1 MFFYHRK
8 LLVSD
13 KNTRVLLVKE
23 AVTSSCYI
31 LCPSP
36 RHRNDRSEGDELS
49 PPPPPP
55 PPSQKNSMPT
65 FLVLMLCILGAV
77 FVFIFYLA
85 FRRRYQTN
93 LRNSIRISSSA
104 DGARDE
110 FLDENHGP
118 RVHHPIWYIRT
129 VGLEQS
135 VIDSIAVFKYKKG
148 DGLIEGTDCS
158 VCLSEF
164 EDDESLRLL
173 PKCSHAFHITCV
185 DTWLRS
191 HKNCPLCRAPVV
203 CDTDVNTS
211 TDVPQMNTSQP
222 VLDNRLDTSGPRED
236 DRLDNQQESD
246 AVAEGMTSELRIGVE
261 NIGPISHEEG
271 KVLELLRKNCN
282 NFAAGKNRV
291 RVLSDLADHRVRI
304 GEEMQPVRRSLSMDL
319 PSASAIHAAVAK
331 IHPVIDEGS
340 SSIQDLEVKKQNLEI
355 VAAKQGDKNSSRH
368 RSRKSFSFGRSLQSV
383 PMRMKRSFS
392 SSGKVSIPR
401 HGRSQELVR
410 SF

>member
-1 MFFYHRK
+1 MMFFHHRK

-13 KNTRVLLVKE
+13 KNIRVLLVKE
-23 AVTSSCYI
+23 LLSTCSCY
-31 LCPSP
+31 LYCPP
-36 RHRNDRSEGDELS
+36 HCNNGSEVDELI
-49 PPPPPP
+49 PPP
-55 PPSQKNSMPT
+55 PPSHKNSMPVI
-65 FLVLMLCILGAV
+65 LVFMLCVLGAV
-77 FVFIFYLA
+77 FVFLCYLTI
-85 FRRRYQTN
+85 RRRHEMN
-93 LRNSIRISSSA
+93 LRHSVRISASA
-104 DGARDE
+104 NGTHDG
-110 FLDENHGP
+110 FLDENHAP
-118 RVHHPIWYIRT
+118 RADHPIWYIRT

-135 VIDSIAVFKYKKG
+135 VIDSIAVFKYNKG

-173 PKCSHAFHITCV
+173 PKCSHAFHITCI

-203 CDTDVNTS
+203 DDFRVNTS
-211 TDVPQMNTSQP
+211 TDVPQMMNTAQS
-222 VLDNRLDTSGPRED
+222 VLDNSGPRED
-236 DRLDNQQESD
+236 GRLDNEQESV
-246 AVAEGMTSELRIGVE
+246 AVGEGMTSELRIGVE
-261 NIGPISHEEG
+261 NTGPLSHEEG
-271 KVLELLRKNCN
+271 KDLEQLRKNCK
-282 NFAAGKNRV
+282 NFAAGKDRV

-304 GEEMQPVRRSLSMDL
+304 GEEIQPVRRSLSMDL
-319 PSASAIHAAVAK
+319 PSASVIYAAVAK

-340 SSIQDLEVKKQNLEI
+340 SSVQDLEVKKQNLEI
-355 VAAKQGDKNSSRH
+355 VAAKQGGKSSSIH

-392 SSGKVSIPR
+392 SSGKISIHR